1 MDNYSGPYLA
11 AVLAFRDQ
19 QMLEGKL
26 YIEAKDSIQE
36 RPKADGKLQWEKFMA
51 RAEKGEIKLKKA
63 YSKQQE
69 IPELQVFNPD
79 EQIHNYF
86 GANLYN
92 PAKAME
98 KLNEN

>member
-1 MDNYSGPYLA
+1 
-11 AVLAFRDQ
+11 
-19 QMLEGKL
+19 MLEGKL

-69 IPELQVFNPD
+69 IQEL
-79 EQIHNYF
+79 
-86 GANLYN
+86 
-92 PAKAME
+92 
-98 KLNEN
+98 